1 MTCQKIIKEVGMKK
15 LGILLAALVTVTL
28 VLSAIGC
35 SGGGGGGA
43 TATPTHTVAA
53 TATPTHTVQPGV
65 SPTPTTPVPFEAM
78 IPFLPQPPSGWT
90 AEDATGS
97 TYSYEDYAWSNA
109 ARNYTNQTTDENV
122 SVSIDDSAYYYGFG
136 WWEAY
141 KNAYSYQ
148 TTEGYGRTT
157 TVAGY
162 PAYQMYTKSMGTYY
176 LDVIVGDRFMVSITT
191 ENESTLSTFS
201 NLINYGGIAALK

>member
-1 MTCQKIIKEVGMKK
+1 MKK
-15 LGILLAALVTVTL
+15 LGILLVTLITAALVF
-28 VLSAIGC
+28 SAIGC
-35 SGGGGGGA
+35 GGGGGGGA
-43 TATPTHTVAA
+43 TATPTHTGAA

-65 SPTPTTPVPFEAM
+65 SPTPTTPVSFEAM
-78 IPFLPQPPSGWT
+78 IPFLPEPPSGWQ
-90 AEDATGS
+90 ADDATGS
-97 TYSYEDYAWSNA
+97 TYTMEDYAWSNA
-109 ARNYTNQTTDENV
+109 ARDYTNQTTDEDV

-136 WWEAY
+136 WWETY

-162 PAYQMYTKSMGTYY
+162 PAYQMYTKSTSTYY

-191 ENESTLSTFS
+191 EKEPTLSTFS
-201 NLINYGGIAALK
+201 GLINYHGIAALK